1 MRVSLEW
8 LGEFIDLPPDELLTE
23 RLEMGGF
30 EDVAIERLGPD
41 LSAIRVGS
49 VERCSQHPNADK
61 LSLCSVDV
69 GEETPRQIVCGAPNV
84 AAGQKVAVAV
94 SGVRLPDGTK
104 LKKSKI
110 RGEVSQGMIC
120 SVSELG
126 LGVEH
131 DGILVLDEDA
141 PVGAPLPEVMRTG
154 ARVLEVGITPNRGDT
169 ASLLGLAREVRALFG
184 GDLRAPETLPSEAGP
199 AAADLVRVAI
209 DAREDCHHYVARVVR
224 GVRVGPSPPWLQERL
239 EASGVRAINNVVDV
253 TNLVLLELG
262 QPLHAF
268 DLAKLAGGVVH
279 VRRAAEAEALATLDG
294 QTRRL
299 DPRDLVIADA
309 SRAIA
314 LAGMMGGADTE
325 VGDGTTD
332 VLIESAHFHPVPVR
346 LTARRHALHSEA
358 SYRFER
364 GVDREGVVRAADRAA
379 LLLCELTGG
388 TVAPGVAESRGEAPR
403 LTQTIETSIE
413 RVNRL
418 LGTALGAEEAAGL
431 LERVEVACNVDSGR
445 LLAEIPSHR
454 NDLHLPEDLVEEI
467 ARIHGYER
475 IPTTLPLAQLQPAKL
490 PPGWVLA
497 DRVRDALAAAGLV
510 EVMTMPFVS
519 PAELSALQLDPSDP
533 RHASL
538 SLKNPIQERDSALR
552 TTLLPSLLRVTRQN
566 LARQVDRVAIFEVA
580 RVFVPQGGESLPVEP
595 LWLCAVLSQGRDR
608 HLWAPT
614 PPVPL
619 FFEAR
624 GIAERLLSAVGYVAS
639 YPSGGDLPYLHP
651 GAGVTIAVGD
661 RRLGAVG
668 EIHPEVAAAFEIDVP
683 CAVIEL
689 NLGDL
694 LTEKKRESQFRE
706 VSREPAVRRDVA
718 FLLDRRQAAGEV
730 LEAVR
735 AAGGK
740 DLISAELFD
749 RYEGK
754 GVPKE
759 QVSLAFRLVF
769 QRADRTLVDA
779 EVSRSV
785 ERVIRAVAQRFGA
798 TLREGGTG
806 RGENR

>member
-8 LGEFIDLPPDELLTE
+8 LGEFIDLPPDGQLTE

-30 EDVAIERLGPD
+30 EDVAVEQLGPD
-41 LSAIRVGS
+41 LSAIRVGR
-49 VERCSQHPNADK
+49 VVRCSQHPNADK

-69 GEETPRQIVCGAPNV
+69 GEEAPRQIVCGAPNV

-110 RGEVSQGMIC
+110 RGELSQGMIC
-120 SVSELG
+120 STRELG
-126 LGVEH
+126 LGDDH
-131 DGILVLDEDA
+131 DGILVLDGDA
-141 PVGAPLPEVMRTG
+141 PVGAPLPDVMRTG
-154 ARVLEVGITPNRGDT
+154 TRVLEVGITPNRGDT
-169 ASLLGLAREVRALFG
+169 ASLLGLAREVQALFG
-184 GDLRAPETLPSEAGP
+184 GDLRVPETRPSEDGP
-199 AAADLVRVAI
+199 AAAELVRVEI
-209 DAREDCHHYVARVVR
+209 DAPDDCHHYAARVVR
-224 GVRVGPSPPWLQERL
+224 DVRIAPSPRWLQERL
-239 EASGVRAINNVVDV
+239 EACGVRAINNVVDV

-268 DLAKLAGGVVH
+268 DLAKLEGGLVR
-279 VRRAAEAEALATLDG
+279 VRRAAEAESLVTLDG

-309 SRAIA
+309 TRAIA
-314 LAGMMGGADTE
+314 LAGVMGGADSE
-325 VGDGTTD
+325 VGEGTTD
-332 VLIESAHFHPVPVR
+332 VLIESAHFRPVPVR
-346 LTARRHALHSEA
+346 LTARRHGLHSEA

-364 GVDREGVVRAADRAA
+364 GVDREGIVRAADRAA
-379 LLLCELTGG
+379 LLLSELAGG
-388 TVAPGVAESRGEAPR
+388 RVAPGVAECRGAAPR
-403 LTQTIETSIE
+403 ITQAIEISIE

-418 LGTALGAEEAAGL
+418 LGTALGAAEAAGL
-431 LERVEVACNVDSGR
+431 LERVGVGCSVEGGR
-445 LLAEIPSHR
+445 LRGEIPSHR

-475 IPTTLPLAQLQPAKL
+475 IPTTLPVAQLQAVKL

-497 DRVRDALAAAGLV
+497 DRARDALAATGLV

-519 PAELSALQLDPSDP
+519 PEDLSALQLDPTDP
-533 RHASL
+533 RRASL
-538 SLKNPIQERDSALR
+538 RLKNPIQERESELR

-580 RVFVPQGGESLPVEP
+580 RVFLPQGEGALPEEP
-595 LWLCAVLSQGRDR
+595 LWLCAVLSQGKDR
-608 HLWAPT
+608 HLWAPRA
-614 PPVPL
+614 PAPL

-624 GIAERLLSAVGYVAS
+624 GIAERLLSALGYVAS
-639 YPSGGDLPYLHP
+639 YPSGGNPPYLHP
-651 GAGVTIAVGD
+651 GAGVAIEVGD
-661 RRLGAVG
+661 QRLGTLG
-668 EIHPEVAAAFEIDVP
+668 EIHPKVAAAFEIEVP
-683 CAVIEL
+683 CAAIEL

-694 LTEKKRESQFRE
+694 LAEKKKESQFRE

-730 LEAVR
+730 LEAVH
-735 AAGGK
+735 AAGGR

-754 GVPKE
+754 GVPEE

-779 EVSRSV
+779 EVSRAV
-785 ERVIRAVAQRFGA
+785 DRVVRAVAQRFGA

-806 RGENR
+806 RGESQ

>member
-8 LGEFIDLPPDELLTE
+8 LGEFIDLPPDAVLTE

-30 EDVAIERLGPD
+30 EDVTIEHLGPD

-61 LSLCSVDV
+61 LSLCSVDI
-69 GEETPRQIVCGAPNV
+69 GEDAPRQIVCGAPNV
-84 AAGQKVAVAV
+84 AAGQKVAVAA

-120 SVSELG
+120 SARELG
-126 LGVEH
+126 LGDEH
-131 DGILVLDEDA
+131 DGILVLDADA
-141 PVGAPLPEVMRTG
+141 PVGAPLPDVMRIG

-184 GDLRAPETLPSEAGP
+184 GELRLPESRSAEAAPPVT
-199 AAADLVRVAI
+199 DLVGVEI
-209 DAREDCHHYVARVVR
+209 DAPEDCHHYVARVVR
-224 GVRVGPSPPWLQERL
+224 GVRVGPSPRWLQERL

-262 QPLHAF
+262 QPLHGF
-268 DLAKLAGGVVH
+268 DLAKIEGGVVR
-279 VRRAAEAEALATLDG
+279 VRRAAEGEDLVTLDG

-314 LAGMMGGADTE
+314 LAGVMGGADSE
-325 VGDGTTD
+325 VSDGTTD
-332 VLIESAHFHPVPVR
+332 VLIESAHFHPIPVR
-346 LTARRHALHSEA
+346 LTARRHGLHSEA

-364 GVDREGVVRAADRAA
+364 GVDREGVSRAADRAA
-379 LLLCELTGG
+379 RLLSELAGG
-388 TVAPGVAESRGEAPR
+388 TVAAGTAEGRGAPSRA
-403 LTQTIETSIE
+403 TQTIAIGIE

-418 LGTALGAEEAAGL
+418 LGTALDAAEAADL
-431 LERVEVACNVDSGR
+431 LERVGVACSVEDGR
-445 LLAEIPSHR
+445 LQGEIPSHR
-454 NDLHLPEDLVEEI
+454 NDLHLPQDLVEEI
-467 ARIHGYER
+467 ARIYGYER
-475 IPTTLPLAQLQPAKL
+475 IPTTLPVAQLQAARL
-490 PPGWVLA
+490 PPGWELA
-497 DRVRDALAAAGLV
+497 DRVRDALAATGLV

-519 PAELSALQLDPSDP
+519 PEEISALQLDPSDS
-533 RHASL
+533 RRASL

-552 TTLLPSLLRVTRQN
+552 TTLLPSLLRVMRQN
-566 LARQVDRVAIFEVA
+566 LARQVDRVAIFEVS
-580 RVFVPQGGESLPVEP
+580 RVFVPQGESALPNEP

-608 HLWAPT
+608 HLWAPAQ
-614 PPVPL
+614 PPPL

-624 GIAERLLSAVGYVAS
+624 GIAERLLSSLGYVAS
-639 YPSGGDLPYLHP
+639 YPLGGDAPYLHP
-651 GAGVTIAVGD
+651 AAGVTIAVGG
-661 RRLGAVG
+661 RPLGAVG
-668 EIHPEVAAAFEIDVP
+668 EIHPEVAATFEIDVP

-718 FLLDRRQAAGEV
+718 FLLDRRQSAGEV
-730 LEAVR
+730 LEAIR

-749 RYEGK
+749 CYEGT

-759 QVSLAFRLVF
+759 QISLAFRLVF

-798 TLREGGTG
+798 ALREGEAG
-806 RGENR
+806 RGESQ